1 MQSTKPIAAALHRRK
16 RLKRRSPNST
26 AHEDR
31 TLEPRLAGSANACCG
46 RAARYGPEVAETVG
60 ERLRYLVDQIGHEPE
75 SAPRIEGRPGVHV
88 IPLIKYP
95 YKIFYRI
102 TENAVRILHIRHTSG
117 RPW

>member
-1 MQSTKPIAAALHRRK
+1 MRIEHSNRALQD
-16 RLKRRSPNST
+16 L
-26 AHEDR
+26 R
-31 TLEPRLAGSANACCG
+31 TLAADAQRATALKLPRRLGSGCAILSIRLATSPRVR
-46 RAARYGPEVAETVG
+46 RA
-60 ERLRYLVDQIGHEPE
+60 
-75 SAPRIEGRPGVHV
+75 SKGRPGVHV